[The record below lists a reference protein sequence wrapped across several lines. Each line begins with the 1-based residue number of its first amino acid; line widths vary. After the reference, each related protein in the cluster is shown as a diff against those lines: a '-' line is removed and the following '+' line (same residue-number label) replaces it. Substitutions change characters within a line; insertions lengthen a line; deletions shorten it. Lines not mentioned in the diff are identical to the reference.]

1 MYAMAIHAYIMER
14 GDPAGLLHL
23 AGRLLAD
30 AALGHE
36 ARILLRLQGARWL
49 LPPALWPP
57 IDPAGDAWLR
67 AQEYSDL
74 ATFWADARSAAMPS
88 LAVCAGSRRIFDL
101 APDAEVADDSLI
113 GFLAAAEADGAEI
126 HWLA

>member
-1 MYAMAIHAYIMER
+1 MAAA
-14 GDPAGLLHL
+14 AGPL
-23 AGRLLAD
+23 A
-30 AALGHE
+30 
-36 ARILLRLQGARWL
+36 
-49 LPPALWPP
+49 P

-74 ATFWADARSAAMPS
+74 ATFWADALSAAMPS
-88 LAVCAGSRRIFDL
+88 LAVYAGSRRIFDL
-101 APDAEVADDSLI
+101 APKAEVADDSLI